1 MKEDAVEYSALFRA
15 RYVDV
20 LRFIERRVASPED
33 AAELAADVFRIA
45 WQRFEPGEASRAW
58 LFGIARNVVL
68 EHYRK
73 TGRRM
78 AATRRYE
85 AEFAVALA
93 LSMQLGGVTSSAQPP
108 DPDDTTVL
116 ADPTPEA
123 DRMVLETTGPL
134 RDALDTDPGFG
145 GIWVDDD
152 HAVHVVM
159 TTDRLSAAEAAAQE
173 AFGDEP
179 PVPIEID
186 QGDKT
191 YEELVAQRDE
201 ITELRRP
208 LLDQGI
214 NITTWGPD
222 EELNAVYVK
231 VVDLTEDDEQTIHE
245 ALGDDVVV
253 LMEDWPG
260 NEEDA
265 FSRTSDTSP

>member
-1 MKEDAVEYSALFRA
+1 MNKSKLILLFTT
-15 RYVDV
+15 
-20 LRFIERRVASPED
+20 L
-33 AAELAADVFRIA
+33 
-45 WQRFEPGEASRAW
+45 
-58 LFGIARNVVL
+58 
-68 EHYRK
+68 
-73 TGRRM
+73 
-78 AATRRYE
+78 
-85 AEFAVALA
+85 ALA

-152 HAVHVVM
+152 HVVHVVM
-159 TTDRLSAAEAAAQE
+159 TADRLSAAETAAQE

-191 YEELVAQRDE
+191 YEELIAQRDE
-201 ITELRRP
+201 ITELRDP

-222 EELNAVYVK
+222 E
-231 VVDLTEDDEQTIHE
+231 
-245 ALGDDVVV
+245 
-253 LMEDWPG
+253 
-260 NEEDA
+260 
-265 FSRTSDTSP
+265 SRCHRS